1 MRSKQRSQMIQY
13 ADRIL
18 GALNLVEI
26 LRENACSG
34 HDFGPESEKAVNL
47 WRTAQAMEEA
57 IIRENGLPDI
67 DALLEK
73 IFTEAGTF
81 TGMVGGEVRVH
92 SYIKSAVSLFNVYEM
107 LQDPMTPQLYTL
119 LDIIHADGHQ
129 MDYYPTRAMGKPKPT
144 ETAPAETEGGAV

>member
-57 IIRENGLPDI
+57 IIRENGLPNLQAI
-67 DALLEK
+67 LYKIMDAAES
-73 IFTEAGTF
+73 GMGF
-81 TGMVGGEVRVH
+81 TGGPIVP
-92 SYIKSAVSLFNVYEM
+92 SYMKSAFAIWEVE
-107 LQDPMTPQLYTL
+107 
-119 LDIIHADGHQ
+119 DIIRQAITPKLRILIDIIRADGF
-129 MDYYPTRAMGKPKPT
+129 DLRYYPVDQMVNPKPPS
-144 ETAPAETEGGAV
+144 AAGNGPKGGAA

>member
-47 WRTAQAMEEA
+47 WRTAQAMEET

-73 IFTEAGTF
+73 IFTEAGTYE
-81 TGMVGGEVRVH
+81 GMVGGEVRVH

-107 LQDPMTPQLYTL
+107 LQDAMTPQLYTL
-119 LDIIHADGHQ
+119 LDIIRADGHQ

-144 ETAPAETEGGAV
+144 ETPPAETEGGAA